1 MYSTATAQPK
11 FKLRAWPISCSGS
24 LTLSQGTTVRS
35 FFYPVGRWSKRAR
48 KWRKR
53 LCPDAGEQGVTTR
66 GAAPGEQLMPQSEE
80 QRVGNTYLAWTGT
93 CSCNPTA
100 PCSSIGLCFMGDRR
114 QPNTFG
120 MVRAIFTT
128 DLWVMTI
135 VRPGLRWF
143 CLVL

>member
-1 MYSTATAQPK
+1 MHTKGCTVQLQHSPS
-11 FKLRAWPISCSGS
+11 LSSGRGPS
-24 LTLSQGTTVRS
+24 LAPALSRGTTVRS

-120 MVRAIFTT
+120 MVRANIPRITT
-128 DLWVMTI
+128 ILF
-135 VRPGLRWF
+135 GLVVIQSES
-143 CLVL
+143 C